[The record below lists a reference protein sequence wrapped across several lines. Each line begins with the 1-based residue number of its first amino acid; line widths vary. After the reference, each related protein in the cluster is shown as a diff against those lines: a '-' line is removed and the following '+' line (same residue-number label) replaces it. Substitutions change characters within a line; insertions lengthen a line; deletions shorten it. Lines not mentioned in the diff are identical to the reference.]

1 MAVLIKFLST
11 IIMGT
16 PGTTTQAKLNEIKR
30 ISNFY
35 FNAYNTSTDLIINS
49 VQMGYKIYIGSKGS

>member
-16 PGTTTQAKLNEIKR
+16 PCTTTQAKLNEIKR
-30 ISNFY
+30 ISNLY
-35 FNAYNTSTDLIINS
+35 FSAYNTSTDLIITS
-49 VQMGYKIYIGSKGS
+49 V

>member
-16 PGTTTQAKLNEIKR
+16 PCTTTQAKLNEIKR
-30 ISNFY
+30 I
-35 FNAYNTSTDLIINS
+35 LICIS
-49 VQMGYKIYIGSKGS
+49 MHVTHPQILL